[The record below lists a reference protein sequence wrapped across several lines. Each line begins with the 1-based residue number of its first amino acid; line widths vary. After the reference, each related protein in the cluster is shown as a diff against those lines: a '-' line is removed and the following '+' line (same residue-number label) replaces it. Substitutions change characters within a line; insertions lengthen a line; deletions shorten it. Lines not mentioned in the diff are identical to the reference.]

1 MQTHLKSGQAKKTL
15 KKDKRSHG
23 QEAKVLKCLIMNIV
37 SIFRRTHSFSSS
49 LDQQELF
56 WRIILFVYLQ
66 VDLLS
71 VGGLAGKSS
80 VDDLFHQESES
91 ERL

>member
-1 MQTHLKSGQAKKTL
+1 MPDNENCDYLSEDRL
-15 KKDKRSHG
+15 FFF
-23 QEAKVLKCLIMNIV
+23 
-37 SIFRRTHSFSSS
+37 IFGWTGFF
-49 LDQQELF
+49 F